1 MASLSVFG
9 NIICVQFILLFF
21 TFFFDNFDILIN
33 QWFISKCLMFYQ
45 SFKKC
50 CVKINFTQKLALLCL
65 RLENTLVEATGETCL
80 ENIKNANLILI
91 LKQAL

>member
-1 MASLSVFG
+1 
-9 NIICVQFILLFF
+9 
-21 TFFFDNFDILIN
+21 
-33 QWFISKCLMFYQ
+33 MFYQ

-65 RLENTLVEATGETCL
+65 RFENTLVEATGETCL
-80 ENIKNANLILI
+80 ENIKNSSLILI